1 MKSCPPKPVFSRDDT
16 RTVDEFL
23 REWAKSEGTLVA
35 AARASGVPRNHLHSI
50 FYEPYRR
57 GGVLTMEKI
66 ARAAEIPV
74 EALLYRFTRI
84 CDLDFWNWVDRFK

>member
-1 MKSCPPKPVFSRDDT
+1 
-16 RTVDEFL
+16 
-23 REWAKSEGTLVA
+23 
-35 AARASGVPRNHLHSI
+35 
-50 FYEPYRR
+50 
-57 GGVLTMEKI
+57 MEKI